1 MEEYNEEYNPI
12 EDMIDVLNHC
22 RQDYFKL
29 YKKEYKNASIR
40 LRQNLEIV
48 IQEAKQLKRDA
59 LKFRKDIE
67 AREEKARDEA
77 KDEGYI

>member
-1 MEEYNEEYNPI
+1 M
-12 EDMIDVLNHC
+12 
-22 RQDYFKL
+22 
-29 YKKEYKNASIR
+29 
-40 LRQNLEIV
+40 

-67 AREEKARDEA
+67 AREEKAREEA